1 MRLSTLLKLQICYGI
16 CGILYN
22 LVSYV
27 LLTVSGQALSPTKP
41 VLGALTM
48 LAYGFLLIPG
58 FLGYLKLYRLIM
70 ILPIIVLGSGGIIV
84 HLINLNHPVG
94 YYSLESLYAAVI
106 INSFG
111 LLLNLYGLFGR
122 YHPDTRQHIP
132 SK

>member
-1 MRLSTLLKLQICYGI
+1 MRLATLLKLQTCYAI

-22 LVSYV
+22 LVSFV

-41 VLGALTM
+41 AIGALTM
-48 LAYGFLLIPG
+48 ALYTLLLIPG
-58 FLGYLKLYRLIM
+58 FLGYLKLYRFIM
-70 ILPIIVLGSGGIIV
+70 ILPIIVLGSGGILV

-94 YYSLESLYAAVI
+94 YSSLGSLYAAVI

-122 YHPDTRQHIP
+122 YHPDAI
-132 SK
+132 